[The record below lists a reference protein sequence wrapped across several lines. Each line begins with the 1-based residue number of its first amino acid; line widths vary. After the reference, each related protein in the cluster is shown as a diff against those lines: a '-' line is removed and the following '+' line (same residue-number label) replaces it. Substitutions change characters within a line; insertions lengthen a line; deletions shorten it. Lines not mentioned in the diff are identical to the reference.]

1 VIDNIGTCDIGNS
14 PLIIHHKIPKN
25 HFEKKEQT
33 PLEAAY
39 YTIIKDIDN

>member
-1 VIDNIGTCDIGNS
+1 MGVCDIGMS
-14 PLIIHHKIPKN
+14 PMILRNKFPKN

-39 YTIIKDIDN
+39 YTLIKDNEKN